1 MTWFEQAPEI
11 CCGLMLIAHYDAEF
25 DDTKFY
31 EVWKYPS
38 LEYIGNVSASR
49 LDHTKPVKHENFTD
63 SKHYTVTRDV
73 LPFEGQDNM
82 WLERI
87 HYGYF
92 SFSGLDR
99 REPLAYSVYR
109 IVDKVKTFK
118 EIQIEFPSILIDN
131 GNNKQWAS
139 CRML

>member
-1 MTWFEQAPEI
+1 MTWFNQAPEI
-11 CCGLMLIAHYDAEF
+11 CDGIMLIGHYDAEI
-25 DDTKFY
+25 DDTEFY

-49 LDHTKPVKHENFTD
+49 FGSKPIKRESFTD
-63 SKHYTVTRDV
+63 NKHYTVCRDV
-73 LPFEGQDNM
+73 MPFEGKENM

-87 HYGYF
+87 HYGYL

-131 GNNKQWAS
+131 ENNIQWIS
-139 CRML
+139 CRIL